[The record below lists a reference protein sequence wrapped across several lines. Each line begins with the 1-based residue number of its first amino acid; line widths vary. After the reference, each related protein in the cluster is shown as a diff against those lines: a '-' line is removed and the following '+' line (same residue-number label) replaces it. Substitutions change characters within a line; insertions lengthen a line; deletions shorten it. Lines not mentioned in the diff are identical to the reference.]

1 MRPHQGGTAISHLLR
16 RSEATYLACR
26 GQESPHGRQTT
37 MAYVSIYSHSALDRV
52 ASAFRTLGHFALLM
66 LTAQPRVR
74 AIEQL
79 LRTSDEDLAAR
90 GTTRDAELNHILGAG
105 AAL

>member
-1 MRPHQGGTAISHLLR
+1 
-16 RSEATYLACR
+16 
-26 GQESPHGRQTT
+26 
-37 MAYVSIYSHSALDRV
+37 MAYVSTPSHSFLDRV
-52 ASAFRTLGHFALLM
+52 ASALRTLGHFGILM

-79 LRTSDEDLAAR
+79 LRTSDEDFKAR
-90 GTTRDAELNHILGAG
+90 GTTREAALNHILGAG

>member
-1 MRPHQGGTAISHLLR
+1 
-16 RSEATYLACR
+16 
-26 GQESPHGRQTT
+26 
-37 MAYVSIYSHSALDRV
+37 MAYVSTPSHSILDRV
-52 ASAFRTLGHFALLM
+52 ASALRTLGHFGLLIV
-66 LTAQPRVR
+66 TAQPRVR

-79 LRTSDEDLAAR
+79 LRTSDEELAAR

>member
-1 MRPHQGGTAISHLLR
+1 
-16 RSEATYLACR
+16 
-26 GQESPHGRQTT
+26 
-37 MAYVSIYSHSALDRV
+37 MAYVSTHSHSFLDRV
-52 ASAFRTLGHFALLM
+52 ASALRTIGDFGILL

-79 LRTSDEDLAAR
+79 LRTSDEEFKAR
-90 GTTRDAELNHILGAG
+90 GTTREAALNHILGAG